1 MSSTD
6 ISSTDMPAALAEL
19 PAEAAVEDSSVTSEW
34 AETALTV
41 TFTAAAVLFVSF
53 LAVVTGLV

>member
-6 ISSTDMPAALAEL
+6 LPAALL
-19 PAEAAVEDSSVTSEW
+19 DQPAKAVADVQSTTSEW
-34 AETALTV
+34 AEAALTV
-41 TFTAAAVLFVSF
+41 LFAAAAVLFVSF

>member
-1 MSSTD
+1 M
-6 ISSTDMPAALAEL
+6 STDMPAVLVNE
-19 PAEAAVEDSSVTSEW
+19 PAEAAAEEQSTTREW

-41 TFTAAAVLFVSF
+41 LFTAAAVLFVSF